1 MLQTF
6 QPGDFLIFQI
16 ESGYGL
22 LRVLAVDETAD
33 GGVWHLMAYADL
45 FLDVEMADAVLANG
59 SPLTV
64 AHPHLALTTRA
75 FESTQ
80 VSRMQNTP
88 LTHDELAALQQW
100 RTNPNPQISD
110 RSVRLLMGLR

>member
-1 MLQTF
+1 MAQEF
-6 QPGDFLIFQI
+6 KPGDYLIFQI

-22 LRVLAVDETAD
+22 LRVLAVDETPAD
-33 GGVWHLMAYADL
+33 TVWHLLAYSDL
-45 FLDVEMADAVLANG
+45 FLDVEMADAVLANA

-64 AHPHLALTTRA
+64 AHAHLALTNRA

-88 LTHDELAALQQW
+88 LTDDEIAALDKW
-100 RTNPNPQISD
+100 RNDQNREVSD

>member
-22 LRVLAVDETAD
+22 LRVLAVDETPAD
-33 GGVWHLMAYADL
+33 TVWHLMAYSDL

-59 SPLTV
+59 SPLAV
-64 AHPHLALTTRA
+64 AHPHLALTNRA

-88 LTHDELAALQQW
+88 LNDDELVALDKW
-100 RTNPNPQISD
+100 RNDPDHQVSD